1 MEDCLFCKIA
11 NRKIESDIV
20 YEDDKAIVIRDI
32 HPQAP
37 VHDLVISKRH
47 IPTLLDLKEE
57 DKDLLW
63 HLFSILGLVAR
74 KEGVAEK
81 DSGQLLTA
89 AGQAARSFFTFI
101 FISLA
106 AAQYAE
112 LVSVRV

>member
-11 NRKIESDIV
+11 GRKIASDIV
-20 YEDDKAIVIRDI
+20 YEDDKAIVIKDI

-37 VHDLVISKRH
+37 VHDLIISKRH

-63 HLFSILGLVAR
+63 HLFTVINIVAR

-81 DSGQLLTA
+81 GFRTVINCGTAGGQVVFHLHIHIL
-89 AGQAARSFFTFI
+89 GGRSM
-101 FISLA
+101 
-106 AAQYAE
+106 
-112 LVSVRV
+112 R